1 MYKKIRRQTL
11 YGYGKLRMGLRKKPV
26 PYKLGLVAIM
36 KNEGMNIEEW
46 LSHYEWQG
54 VDQIYLIDN
63 GSTDDSVARAQPW
76 IDKGFVRLLVR
87 PKRHKQTQHYRY
99 ICKHFDIWSQVE
111 WLMVADLDEF
121 WFCKDG
127 AKLPDALVEY
137 DGYDVIYANW
147 TMFGSSGQVDHPRGI
162 RENFVHRSKG
172 VAGNNETKWI
182 VRCKAAPHAR
192 MFGIHKV
199 FGGES
204 ARTITDNQRFQ
215 LNHYVIQSEEYFR
228 KVKMERGDVNST
240 VHDDTRNMAYFQLY
254 DAPCTEV
261 ETLLADRVRAAR

>member
-1 MYKKIRRQTL
+1 
-11 YGYGKLRMGLRKKPV
+11 MGLRKKPV

-46 LSHYEWQG
+46 LSHYEWLG

-76 IDKGFVRLLVR
+76 IDKGFVRLVIR
-87 PKRHKQTQHYRY
+87 PKRYKQVRHYRY

-127 AKLPDALVEY
+127 ARLPDALDEY
-137 DGYDVIYANW
+137 DNFDVIYANW
-147 TMFGSSGQVDHPRGI
+147 TMFGSSGLVVHPNGI
-162 RENFVHRSKG
+162 RENFAHRSAELFG
-172 VAGNNETKWI
+172 HNETKWI
-182 VRCKAAPHAR
+182 ARCSAAPHAR

-204 ARTITDNQRFQ
+204 ARTISDNRRFQ
-215 LNHYVIQSEEYFR
+215 LNHYPIQSEEYFR
-228 KVKMERGDVNST
+228 KVKMERGSPTTPSQNRFRD
-240 VHDDTRNMAYFQLY
+240 MAYFERY